1 MFVKNSNANNLHY
14 YLIAILPVI
23 RAVRHTTSQ
32 HVKTLLFLN
41 ILDHSSKLLQWL
53 IFCFRSFLWVITSWQ
68 YSVIGRQFTCCVLLW
83 RPRQAAQKWY
93 LAWYDYG
100 KRYRQYYSQSFFFAY
115 TARHRNRIN
124 WVVLNCVEVFILHR
138 DRLQQIPIGFPSVS
152 VSVSFCLGVGQCKCT
167 VRVKFVSVSIA
178 LFTVNIWHMSD
189 SEMDGCGIW
198 KMEESFAGAINS
210 SSPCGVL
217 LSPRF
222 PGFVE
227 PGYWAWLIEGIDGFY
242 FDIYI
247 YYVRG
252 PQLTGGDCGQFFQG
266 KPIEF
271 YCVW

>member
-1 MFVKNSNANNLHY
+1 MVSCVVWLRQKVPSVLLSILFFCLHCPTPKPNK
-14 YLIAILPVI
+14 LGCFELCGGV
-23 RAVRHTTSQ
+23 HTTQ
-32 HVKTLLFLN
+32 R
-41 ILDHSSKLLQWL
+41 Q
-53 IFCFRSFLWVITSWQ
+53 TS
-68 YSVIGRQFTCCVLLW
+68 
-83 RPRQAAQKWY
+83 A
-93 LAWYDYG
+93 
-100 KRYRQYYSQSFFFAY
+100 
-115 TARHRNRIN
+115 
-124 WVVLNCVEVFILHR
+124 
-138 DRLQQIPIGFPSVS
+138 QIPIGFPSVS

-252 PQLTGGDCGQFFQG
+252 PQLTGGECGQFFQG

-271 YCVW
+271 YC